1 MSNCRSKYKT
11 PKYDLHAEVKR
22 LRKVTQ
28 DWNESLVDSDY
39 KLLDNTMAQ
48 QDDEEGHEGDELLSS
63 VAEHAETDGQKRSA
77 RARNNKL
84 EQTCIDTD
92 DDDFEFE
99 DARAEE
105 EEDQIVCDTSA
116 FMVSKTNRSKYDAE
130 KSRVEGEKPDKAG
143 GK

>member
-1 MSNCRSKYKT
+1 MVKYKT
-11 PKYDLHAEVKR
+11 PKFDLHEEVKR

-48 QDDEEGHEGDELLSS
+48 DEGVDEGDALLAS
-63 VAEHAETDGQKRSA
+63 VSEHAEKDGHRRSA
-77 RARNNKL
+77 KARVNKL

-105 EEDQIVCDTSA
+105 EEDQIVCETSA
-116 FMVSKTNRSKYDAE
+116 YMVSQTNRSRYMAE
-130 KSRVEGEKPDKAG
+130 HEN
-143 GK
+143 